1 MRLEVSSEADE
12 WIRERG
18 GRVWVWAERPRLC
31 CGGAPA
37 FMHAATLPPPRLSDF
52 TVLRSVDLEV
62 WFRAAGGRRPDV
74 LEVGL
79 RGRRHPRV
87 EAYWEGCAFVL

>member
-1 MRLEVSSEADE
+1 VSRWIKAASADE
-12 WIRERG
+12 VRAG
-18 GRVWVWAERPRLC
+18 

-37 FMHAATLPPPRLSDF
+37 FMHAATSPPPGLSDF
-52 TVLRSVDLEV
+52 TPLRSADLEV
-62 WFRAAGGRRPDV
+62 WFRAPGGRRPDV